1 MASRRSEQ
9 QSEIKLKVLR
19 LISKMPEMSSRQ
31 VADAVGISNGS
42 AYYVLTA
49 LVEKGLV
56 KLGNFKK
63 NSIKGRYA
71 YLLTPKGIRE
81 KSILTHNFIK
91 RKRKE
96 YDVLKKEIEAMEEE
110 AGLISSDSSH
120 TRNRDTAITYEY
132 KKKFIDK
139 VPD

>member
-9 QSEIKLKVLR
+9 QSEIRLKVMR
-19 LISKMPEMSSRQ
+19 LISEIPEMSSRQ

-63 NSIKGRYA
+63 SSQKGRYA
-71 YLLTPKGIRE
+71 YLLTSKGIRE
-81 KSILTHNFIK
+81 KTILTHNFIE
-91 RKRKE
+91 RKRRE
-96 YDVLKKEIEAMEEE
+96 YENLRKEIEALEEE
-110 AGLISSDSSH
+110 AGIIAKDGLK
-120 TRNRDTAITYEY
+120 TGN
-132 KKKFIDK
+132 KGL
-139 VPD
+139 

>member
-9 QSEIKLKVLR
+9 QSEIRLKVLR
-19 LISKMPEMSSRQ
+19 LISDLPEMSSRQ

-49 LVEKGLV
+49 LIEKGLV
-56 KLGNFKK
+56 KLENFKRNPK
-63 NSIKGRYA
+63 KGRYA

-81 KSILTHNFIK
+81 KSILTHNFIE

-96 YDVLKKEIEAMEEE
+96 YEKLKKEIEALEEE
-110 AGLISSDSSH
+110 AGFIEK
-120 TRNRDTAITYEY
+120 NRLQTGS
-132 KKKFIDK
+132 KR
-139 VPD
+139 

>member
-9 QSEIKLKVLR
+9 QTEIRLKVMR
-19 LISKMPEMSSRQ
+19 LISKIPEMSSRQ

-56 KLGNFKK
+56 KLENFKK
-63 NSIKGRYA
+63 NPKKGHYA

-81 KSILTHNFIK
+81 KSILTHNFIEK
-91 RKRKE
+91 KRKE
-96 YDVLKKEIEAMEEE
+96 YKDLKNEIDALEKEV
-110 AGLISSDSSH
+110 GV
-120 TRNRDTAITYEY
+120 
-132 KKKFIDK
+132 F
-139 VPD
+139 

>member
-9 QSEIKLKVLR
+9 QSEIRLQVMR
-19 LISKMPEMSSRQ
+19 LISEIPEMSSRQ

-56 KLGNFKK
+56 KLENFKK
-63 NSIKGRYA
+63 NPRKGRYA

-81 KSILTHNFIK
+81 RSILTHNFIE
-91 RKRKE
+91 RKRRE
-96 YDVLKKEIEAMEEE
+96 YENLKKEIEALEEE
-110 AGLISSDSSH
+110 AGLIGKDSLETGSK
-120 TRNRDTAITYEY
+120 R
-132 KKKFIDK
+132 
-139 VPD
+139 

>member
-1 MASRRSEQ
+1 MASRRSN
-9 QSEIKLKVLR
+9 SSPNRLRVMR
-19 LISKMPEMSSRQ
+19 LISEKPEMSSRE

-56 KLGNFKK
+56 KLENFKK
-63 NSIKGRYA
+63 NPQKGRYA

-81 KSILTHNFIK
+81 KSILTHNFIG

-96 YDVLKKEIEAMEEE
+96 YENLKKEIEALEVETGLMEK
-110 AGLISSDSSH
+110 DSLES
-120 TRNRDTAITYEY
+120 RDKNIGSG
-132 KKKFIDK
+132 
-139 VPD
+139 

>member
-9 QSEIKLKVLR
+9 QSEIRLKVMR
-19 LISKMPEMSSRQ
+19 LISEIPEMSSRQ

-56 KLGNFKK
+56 KLENFKK
-63 NSIKGRYA
+63 NPKKGRYA

-81 KSILTHNFIK
+81 KSILTHSFIE

-96 YDVLKKEIEAMEEE
+96 YKNLKKEIEALEEE
-110 AGLISSDSSH
+110 AGLI
-120 TRNRDTAITYEY
+120 RKDTLQTGSQRQ
-132 KKKFIDK
+132 
-139 VPD
+139 

>member
-9 QSEIKLKVLR
+9 QSEIQLKVMR
-19 LISKMPEMSSRQ
+19 LIAEIPEMSSRRI
-31 VADAVGISNGS
+31 ADVVGISNGS

-63 NSIKGRYA
+63 NPRKGRYA

-81 KSILTHNFIK
+81 KSILTHKFIE

-96 YDVLKKEIEAMEEE
+96 YQDLKKEIEALEEE
-110 AGLISSDSSH
+110 AGLIEEFVHQRSKE
-120 TRNRDTAITYEY
+120 NNKAG
-132 KKKFIDK
+132 
-139 VPD
+139 

>member
-1 MASRRSEQ
+1 
-9 QSEIKLKVLR
+9 
-19 LISKMPEMSSRQ
+19 MSSRQ

-56 KLGNFKK
+56 KLENFKK
-63 NSIKGRYA
+63 NPHKGRYA

-91 RKRKE
+91 RKRQE
-96 YDVLKKEIEAMEEE
+96 HENLKKEIEALEEE
-110 AGLISSDSSH
+110 AGLIEKNSLKTSSK
-120 TRNRDTAITYEY
+120 R
-132 KKKFIDK
+132 
-139 VPD
+139 

>member
-9 QSEIKLKVLR
+9 QSEIRLKVMR
-19 LISKMPEMSSRQ
+19 LISDKPDMSSRQ
-31 VADAVGISNGS
+31 IADAVGISNGS

-56 KLGNFKK
+56 KLENFTK
-63 NSIKGRYA
+63 NPQKGRYA

-81 KSILTHNFIK
+81 KSILTHNFIG

-96 YDVLKKEIEAMEEE
+96 YEDLKKEIEALEVET
-110 AGLISSDSSH
+110 GLIEKDSLESGNKNI
-120 TRNRDTAITYEY
+120 RSR
-132 KKKFIDK
+132 
-139 VPD
+139 

>member
-1 MASRRSEQ
+1 M
-9 QSEIKLKVLR
+9 R
-19 LISKMPEMSSRQ
+19 LISEIPEMSSRQ

-56 KLGNFKK
+56 KLKNFKK
-63 NSIKGRYA
+63 NPRKGRYA

-81 KSILTHNFIK
+81 KSILTHNFIE

-96 YDVLKKEIEAMEEE
+96 YVNLKKEIEKLEEE
-110 AGLISSDSSH
+110 VGFVGKDSLKTGS
-120 TRNRDTAITYEY
+120 E
-132 KKKFIDK
+132 KK
-139 VPD
+139 

>member
-9 QSEIKLKVLR
+9 QSEIKLKVMR
-19 LISKMPEMSSRQ
+19 LISEMPDMSSRE

-56 KLGNFKK
+56 KLENFKK
-63 NSIKGRYA
+63 SSRKRRYA

-81 KSILTHNFIK
+81 KSILTHNFIE

-96 YDVLKKEIEAMEEE
+96 YTDLKTEIEALEAE
-110 AGLISSDSSH
+110 AGLIDEFAPDSK
-120 TRNRDTAITYEY
+120 IE
-132 KKKFIDK
+132 K
-139 VPD
+139 

>member
-9 QSEIKLKVLR
+9 QSEIRLRVMR
-19 LISKMPEMSSRQ
+19 LISQMPEMSSRQ

-56 KLGNFKK
+56 KLENFKK
-63 NSIKGRYA
+63 NPRKGRYA

-81 KSILTHNFIK
+81 KSILTHNFIE

-96 YDVLKKEIEAMEEE
+96 YENLKKEIEALEKE
-110 AGLISSDSSH
+110 AGLIEKNSVE
-120 TRNRDTAITYEY
+120 TGGKR
-132 KKKFIDK
+132 
-139 VPD
+139 

>member
-9 QSEIKLKVLR
+9 QREIRLKVMR
-19 LISKMPEMSSRQ
+19 LISERPEMTSRK

-42 AYYVLTA
+42 AYYVLNA

-56 KLGNFKK
+56 KLENFKRNPK
-63 NSIKGRYA
+63 KGRYA

-81 KSILTHNFIK
+81 KSILTHNFIE

-96 YDVLKKEIEAMEEE
+96 YKNLKKEIEALEEE
-110 AGLISSDSSH
+110 AGLTEKDSLQTGSK
-120 TRNRDTAITYEY
+120 R
-132 KKKFIDK
+132 
-139 VPD
+139 

>member
-9 QSEIKLKVLR
+9 QSEIRLRVMR
-19 LISKMPEMSSRQ
+19 LISEKPEMSSRQ
-31 VADAVGISNGS
+31 LADAVGISNGS

-56 KLGNFKK
+56 KLENFKK
-63 NSIKGRYA
+63 NPHKGRYA

-81 KSILTHNFIK
+81 KSILTHNFID

-96 YDVLKKEIEAMEEE
+96 YENLKKEIEALEEE
-110 AGLISSDSSH
+110 AG
-120 TRNRDTAITYEY
+120 
-132 KKKFIDK
+132 FIGGNSLQNGSK
-139 VPD
+139 R

>member
-9 QSEIKLKVLR
+9 QSEIRLKVMR
-19 LISKMPEMSSRQ
+19 LISEIPEMSSRQ
-31 VADAVGISNGS
+31 IADAVGISNGS

-56 KLGNFKK
+56 KLENFK
-63 NSIKGRYA
+63 NSPKKGRYA

-81 KSILTHNFIK
+81 KSILTHNFIE

-96 YDVLKKEIEAMEEE
+96 YENLKKEIEAMEEE
-110 AGLISSDSSH
+110 TCLVRSEKLH
-120 TRNRDTAITYEY
+120 TLNRRQ
-132 KKKFIDK
+132 
-139 VPD
+139 